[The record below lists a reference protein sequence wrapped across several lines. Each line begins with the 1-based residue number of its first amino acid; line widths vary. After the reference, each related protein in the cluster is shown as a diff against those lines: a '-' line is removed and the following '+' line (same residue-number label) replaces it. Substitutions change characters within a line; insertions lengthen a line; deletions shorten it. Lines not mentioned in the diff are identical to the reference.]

1 MNYSQRVLGMT
12 TMTDANFSHRKDLP
26 SFVKDLV
33 YSGVPLISSLIS
45 ILFQVSSPS
54 VIRSLVL
61 ILITCSVLLVI
72 RRIRMDWKDGRL
84 AGVAVVTGFFG
95 WYAFPAFINFYS
107 EQNSYINDL
116 SIFLDQGNATRA
128 VAYLSLFLFI
138 WVLTDHYFDKIRLF
152 RSEFP
157 TVFYKTN
164 PVRLTMLGIAC
175 CTVGFIPY
183 VVSGMGIS
191 EIISLIFQSRLAEKP
206 WIHTENLG
214 NFRSPFL
221 FIAQSAMTAGACIL
235 WLVTQE
241 KSFPVY
247 QKIVIGVCAL
257 IVSLLI
263 FFDQGTRSVVALII
277 LPVLL
282 IKIFEVWKR
291 SKLRFM
297 ISVFVFGVVFVALLQ
312 FLLFFRISGIPT
324 GLPYPQ
330 ILKWATLDDTTD
342 MFSETV
348 YALHLIPAS
357 HDFFRESVLVQFLV
371 SPIPRFVWPSKPAN
385 QVVWYYT
392 LHRWGIDI
400 YEGGGNVFPGIV
412 GQSYM
417 SWGVWGPIFLGMF
430 MGCLSSMADDFLA
443 RTNNFPNLY
452 YRAIGV
458 IISVWILLSYRVISP
473 GLLYPVMIVFFIIRI
488 SSMRRV
494 TVFV

>member
-1 MNYSQRVLGMT
+1 
-12 TMTDANFSHRKDLP
+12 MTDANFSHRKDLP
-26 SFVKDLV
+26 AFVKDLV

-61 ILITCSVLLVI
+61 ILFTCSVLLVI

-107 EQNSYINDL
+107 ERNSYINDL
-116 SIFLDQGNATRA
+116 SIFLEQGNATRA
-128 VAYLSLFLFI
+128 VTYLSLFLFI
-138 WVLTDHYFDKIRLF
+138 WVLTDHYFDKVRLF

-164 PVRLTMLGIAC
+164 PVRLTLLGIAC

-191 EIISLIFQSRLAEKP
+191 EIVSLIFQSRLAEKP

-214 NFRSPFL
+214 NIRSPFL
-221 FIAQSAMTAGACIL
+221 YIAQSAMTAGACIL

-291 SKLRFM
+291 SKLRFV
-297 ISVFVFGVVFVALLQ
+297 ISVFVFGVVFVTLLQ
-312 FLLFFRISGIPT
+312 FQLFFRISGIPA
-324 GLPYPQ
+324 GLPYPHPQ

-348 YALHLIPAS
+348 YSLHLVPAA

-371 SPIPRFVWPSKPAN
+371 SPIPRFAWPSKPAS
-385 QVVWYYT
+385 QVVWFYT

-417 SWGVWGPIFLGMF
+417 SWGGWGPIFLGLF
-430 MGCLSSMADDFLA
+430 MGLISSKVDGLLV
-443 RTNNFPNLY
+443 RTSRNPDSYF
-452 YRAIGV
+452 RAVGV
-458 IISVWILLSYRVISP
+458 MMSVWILLSFRVISP
-473 GLLYPVMIVFFIIRI
+473 GFIYPVM
-488 SSMRRV
+488 M
-494 TVFV
+494 VFVLVRLSSVRGGQC